1 MANKFLHYR
10 KNPAAGGIYTEGG
23 AVLKDVSG
31 VVGIYD
37 TAAEVPQ
44 NMDNDWETFVTVE
57 YDWDPT
63 VDSIHNLVLNAAGTG
78 FDKKWS
84 GKTVAEQLQA
94 HHDEQKVLK
103 FKEKKAQLKKQIN
116 NKASTL
122 IERLEGWKLQ
132 KAEQQDF
139 LSGGTDKRTAVYQE
153 IENIRA
159 ASNVKQAELSPHDP
173 TTLVGQNALNVFDP
187 HGWGEDINSDPAPA
201 STEGQ
206 WLDTPTA

>member
-23 AVLKDVSG
+23 EVLKDVSG

-37 TAAEVPQ
+37 AADQVPQ
-44 NMDNDWETFVTVE
+44 NMDNDWETFITVE

-63 VDSIHNLVLNAAGTG
+63 VDTIHNLVLNAAEDG
-78 FDKKWS
+78 FDKKWT
-84 GKTVAEQLQA
+84 GKTIAEQLQA
-94 HHDEQKVLK
+94 HHDEQKVLQ

-173 TTLVGQNALNVFDP
+173 TTLVGQNALKAFDP
-187 HGWGEDINSDPAPA
+187 HGWGEDINSDPTPTN
-201 STEGQ
+201 TEGN
-206 WLDTPTA
+206 WLDTPQA